1 MTIKQLCE
9 WAKKNKVE
17 NYNLV
22 LDSEDYGEFIR
33 AEISKWNSHT
43 VLLVA
48 GRGYASKEETNHWLN
63 SEVKEGAQKGK

>member
-1 MTIKQLCE
+1 MTIKQLYE

-17 NYNLV
+17 NYTLCM
-22 LDSEDYGEFIR
+22 DSEDYGEFIR

-48 GRGYASKEETNHWLN
+48 GQGYVSKEKTMRWL
-63 SEVKEGAQKGK
+63 KEKHEQ